1 MTIFNLHCNFKIM
14 RLLNIFL
21 IIMSTGF
28 FLMFNSCEDEK
39 NEFTVPELDI
49 MFPSN
54 GAWVEGSFNVAV
66 LVSST
71 VRLSEIELIVNDQLT
86 AMSSVSDTSRIL
98 WDTRDF
104 SDGSFSPMEFTLYA
118 RARLSNV
125 QVFYSD
131 TVNVTALFPRQLT
144 FNPSVDI
151 QPQWNNE
158 GSSII
163 FKSNREM
170 ADSLYQ
176 VYSVTPDGEAPVLI
190 ATERIY
196 HGYPGWSPDGE
207 HVVFNSYDIETDQWW
222 GDMNIFTAN
231 ISTGETH
238 QVTVDSLFDDSGRW
252 SPDGNWISFH
262 STRSGN
268 KDVWKIPVTSDGIV
282 QGDPVRMTFG
292 SGDEECARWSQDGD
306 WLAFE
311 YTHHG
316 GLDYGDGFGNIG
328 MISVEG
334 GEVISLTDDN
344 FNNGYPNWSPD
355 GQLIVYNSKRFGEKD
370 IFIRLLDGGYQKR
383 ITMSTGVDEHASWS
397 SDGNYIAFAS
407 DRSENKDIWIVEIP
421 DTMSLE

>member
-49 MFPSN
+49 IFPSN

-71 VRLSEIELIVNDQLT
+71 VGLSEIELIVNDQLT
-86 AMSSVSDTSRIL
+86 AMSPVSDTSRIL

-144 FNPSVDI
+144 FNPAVDI

-170 ADSLYQ
+170 ADSLYH

-207 HVVFNSYDIETDQWW
+207 YVVFNSYNIETDQWW

-268 KDVWKIPVTSDGIV
+268 KDVWKIPVTPDGIV
-282 QGDPVRMTFG
+282 LGDPIRMTFG

-370 IFIRLLDGGYQKR
+370 IFIRSLDGGYQKR